1 MRALKGIVTST
12 KMAKTLVVTIHTYKA
27 HPKYKKR
34 FKTSKKYYVH
44 NEEGK
49 YKDGDVVTIYESRPM
64 SRLKRWTVTKES
76 LKNH

>member
-1 MRALKGIVTST
+1 
-12 KMAKTLVVTIHTYKA
+12 MAKTLVVTIHTYKA

-64 SRLKRWTVTKES
+64 SKLKRWTVTKP
-76 LKNH
+76 LK